1 MFHKTAVLTFITILL
16 ISVSSCAQVT
26 PSPELLQW
34 KATGQYFN
42 FKGHKIFYHDTQGSS
57 ENTIVMIHGFPT
69 SSWDWRHLWQSMKSD
84 HRIVSLDMLGFGF
97 SDKPK
102 DKVYSIDEQVDLQ
115 LALFAELGL
124 KNAHL
129 LVHDYGTYVAEEML
143 ARFNNKETSGITFS
157 IQSLVILNGP
167 VIPEQLQL
175 RLIQKAFNSPLGWIA
190 SQFTNHYLFKKNFS
204 PVFGKE
210 SQPTEQQLADDW
222 FVISQQQGQK
232 LSYKLIHYYNESI
245 QRRERWLTGIRETT
259 VPVLSISGLADPVA
273 GKPMVD
279 KYVELV
285 PNAKIIAL
293 DDIGHYPHVEDAKSV
308 TAHYK
313 IFLDTLT
320 KT

>member
-1 MFHKTAVLTFITILL
+1 MFHKTAVLSFIMILL
-16 ISVSSCAQVT
+16 ISVSGCAQIA

-34 KATGQYFN
+34 KATGKYFN
-42 FKGHKIFYHDTQGSS
+42 FKGHKIFYHDTKGSS

-69 SSWDWRHLWQSMKSD
+69 SSWDWRHLWGSMKSD
-84 HRIVSLDMLGFGF
+84 YRIVSLDMLGFGF
-97 SDKPK
+97 SDKPR

-143 ARFNNKETSGITFS
+143 ARFNNKEASGFTFP

-175 RLIQKAFNSPLGWIA
+175 RLIQKVFNSPVGWIA
-190 SQFTNHYLFKKNFS
+190 SQFTNPYLFKKNFS

-210 SQPTEQQLADDW
+210 SQPTAQQLADDW

-232 LSYKLIHYYNESI
+232 ISHKLIHYYNESI

-273 GKPMVD
+273 GKSMVD

-285 PNAKIIAL
+285 PNAKVIGL
-293 DDIGHYPHVEDAKSV
+293 NDIGHYPHVEDANSV
-308 TAHYK
+308 TTHYK
-313 IFLDTLT
+313 MFLGTLT
-320 KT
+320 TP